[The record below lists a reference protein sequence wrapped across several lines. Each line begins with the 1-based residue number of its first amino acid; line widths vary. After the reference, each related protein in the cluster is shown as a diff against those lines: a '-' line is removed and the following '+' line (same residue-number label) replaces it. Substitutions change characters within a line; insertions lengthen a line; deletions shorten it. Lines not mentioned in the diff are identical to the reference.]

1 MGTDKALVRW
11 AGGTLLDHAGAR
23 LRVACSEVR
32 VLCGPEPRYLDA
44 GLPVAVDVVRDAGP
58 LGGLLTGL
66 MTLPE
71 EAPGL
76 FLAVDIPL
84 VPAALLRHL
93 INSCEGWDAVVPV
106 PESGPEPLCAVYRR
120 TCLPAVE
127 RRVAAGELKMSSFWS
142 DVAVREIR
150 ARELAAFGDPVA
162 MFHNVNSPE
171 DYASIQ
177 QGGG

>member
-1 MGTDKALVRW
+1 MGRDKALARW
-11 AGGTLLDHAGAR
+11 GGGTLLDHAVAR

-66 MTLPE
+66 TALPE

-84 VPAALLRHL
+84 VPAALLRYL
-93 INSCEGWDAVVPV
+93 AESCGGWDAVVPI

-127 RRVAAGELKMSSFWS
+127 RRVAAGQLKMSSFWS

-150 ARELAAFGDPVA
+150 AQELAPFGDPAA
-162 MFHNVNSPE
+162 MFRNVNSPE
-171 DYASIQ
+171 DYASIL
-177 QGGG
+177 QGGS